1 MSIES
6 TRRAFLGGAAGLL
19 AFRAPGAAA
28 PIEDPPNLFKLGVAT
43 YSLRKFS
50 RSEAIQMIQ
59 QMKTPYVSVKEFH
72 LRYASTPA
80 ELAQGRQEFQ
90 AAGLKIM
97 SGGNISLQKD
107 DMDDLSRYFEY
118 ARVCGMPMIVCA
130 PTRQNLGKIEKLVQE
145 YNIKIA
151 IHNHGLTDKNFPT
164 PQSVLEAVKDLD
176 PRCGLCLDLGHT
188 AETGVDLIESLD
200 RAGSRL
206 LDVHSKDLRDARS
219 EANQCDVG
227 EGVLPIVR
235 IFRQLKKM
243 NYRGC
248 VNLEYEIHPENPL
261 TGMLKSMSYMR
272 GVRDTL

>member
-19 AFRAPGAAA
+19 AARAPSGAA

-50 RSEAIQMIQ
+50 RSEAIQMTQ
-59 QMKTPYVSVKEFH
+59 QLKTPYVSVKEFH
-72 LRYASTPA
+72 LRNSSTPE
-80 ELAQGRQEFQ
+80 ELEQGRKEFE
-90 AAGLKIM
+90 AGGLKIM

-107 DMDDLSRYFEY
+107 DVDDLRRYFEY
-118 ARVCGMPMIVCA
+118 ARRCGMPMIVCA
-130 PTRQNLGKIEKLVQE
+130 PTHQNLGKIEKLVQE

-151 IHNHGLTDKNFPT
+151 IHNHGLTDKNFAT

-176 PRCGLCLDLGHT
+176 PRCGLCFDMGHT
-188 AETGVDLIESLD
+188 AETGVELIESLD
-200 RAGSRL
+200 QAGSRL
-206 LDVHSKDLRDARS
+206 LDVHSKDLWDKRS

-235 IFRQLKKM
+235 VFRQLKKM
-243 NYRGC
+243 DYRAC

-261 TGMLKSMSYMR
+261 AGMLKSMSYMR
-272 GVRDTL
+272 GVRDAL

>member
-1 MSIES
+1 MKIQS
-6 TRRAFLGGAAGLL
+6 TRRAFLGS
-19 AFRAPGAAA
+19 AAA
-28 PIEDPPNLFKLGVAT
+28 ILASRPPSFAASIEGPPDLFKLGIAS

-50 RSEAIQMIQ
+50 RGDAIRMIQ
-59 QMKTPYVSVKEFH
+59 QLQTPYVSIKEFH
-72 LRYASTPA
+72 LRYASTP
-80 ELAQGRQEFQ
+80 EEMEQGRKEFEG
-90 AAGLKIM
+90 AGLKIM

-107 DMDDLSRYFEY
+107 DVDDLRRYFEY
-118 ARVCGMPMIVCA
+118 ARRCGMPMMVCA
-130 PTRQNLGKIEKLVQE
+130 PMHQNLGKIEKLVQE
-145 YNIKIA
+145 YNIKAA
-151 IHNHGLTDKNFPT
+151 IHNHGRSDKHFPT

-176 PRCGLCLDLGHT
+176 PRCGLCMDMGHS
-188 AETGVDLIESLD
+188 AETGIDLIEWIE

-206 LDVHSKDLRDARS
+206 LDVHIKDLRTLTTEGD
-219 EANQCDVG
+219 QCDVG

-248 VNLEYEIHPENPL
+248 VNLEYEIHPDNPL